1 MFLFYILILFYSYII
16 NSLIFHLKINIM
28 NYFSKSCVSSRGL
41 EYTVYLVLYNLPVSL
56 ISFMW
61 LEKPKCF
68 KDFTQWE
75 MLKNG
80 EPSISSP
87 LS

>member
-1 MFLFYILILFYSYII
+1 
-16 NSLIFHLKINIM
+16 M
-28 NYFSKSCVSSRGL
+28 NYFFFFFNSWVSSRGL
-41 EYTVYLVLYNLPVSL
+41 EYTVYLFLYNLPVSF
-56 ISFMW
+56 ISFMG

-68 KDFTQWE
+68 KDFTKWE